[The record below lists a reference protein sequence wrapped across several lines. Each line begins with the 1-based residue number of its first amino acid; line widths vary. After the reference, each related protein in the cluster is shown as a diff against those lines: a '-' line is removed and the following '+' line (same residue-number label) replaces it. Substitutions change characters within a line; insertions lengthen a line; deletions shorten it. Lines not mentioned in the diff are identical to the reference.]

1 MIYGIIYLHSGYGE
15 RAKYAFIMR
24 QYEKFT
30 SREEESRLPLFI
42 RTIIEEETG
51 DGYLLAEKI
60 AQYARDNHIEFETP
74 IDLTG
79 IQRSACLSDDER
91 REMLE
96 SSVRVLARKL
106 EECRRRLWDAEYAH
120 WCANQHLGCAEYV
133 LDNNKNVLQ
142 IALTKFGNESISD
155 AIHMATEEY
164 EKYRLQHLH

>member
-51 DGYLLAEKI
+51 DGYWLAEKI

-96 SSVRVLARKL
+96 TSVRVLARKL

>member
-1 MIYGIIYLHSGYGE
+1 MIYGIIYLHSGYGD
-15 RAKYAFIMR
+15 RAKYTSIMR
-24 QYEKFT
+24 SYEKFA
-30 SREEESRLPLFI
+30 SREEESRLSPFI
-42 RTIIEEETG
+42 RTIVEEETG
-51 DGYLLAEKI
+51 DGFLLAEKI
-60 AQYARDNHIEFETP
+60 ARYARDNHIELEMP
-74 IDLTG
+74 IDLAG

-96 SSVRVLARKL
+96 TSVRVLARKL

>member
-96 SSVRVLARKL
+96 TSVRVLARKL